1 MHTLLKT
8 ITESKH
14 REIAELKQSHSL
26 LDYSKAP
33 LFSRETISLKHSLIK
48 NDFGIIAEIKR
59 KSPGAGAIKPD
70 LDVAH
75 QAELYHESGAAAISV
90 LTDFPFFGGST
101 TDLLQVRNVSN
112 LPVLRKEFILD
123 ELQLFEAKANGAD
136 AILLI
141 ASILEQQQAHHLT
154 IIAKSLGLEVLFE
167 IHSLRELDKL
177 NDEVDLLLVNN
188 RNLDTQTTDVNHCLQ
203 VAPYLPNSLP
213 AVAASGIRSQE
224 EITRIREAGYV
235 GALIGESILTNN
247 HLNEL
252 TAMPCKLS

>member
-1 MHTLLKT
+1 MNALLKT
-8 ITESKH
+8 ITASKLD
-14 REIAELKQSHSL
+14 EIAELKHTHSL
-26 LDYSKAP
+26 LDYSKSP
-33 LFSRETISLKHSLIK
+33 LFSGEIRSLKHALTG
-48 NDFGIIAEIKR
+48 NEFGIIAEIKR

-70 LDVAH
+70 LDVVQ
-75 QAELYHESGAAAISV
+75 QAKLYHAAGAAAISV

-101 TDLLQVRNVSN
+101 ADLLNVRNN
-112 LPVLRKEFILD
+112 CTLPVLRKEFILD
-123 ELQLFEAKANGAD
+123 ELQLFEARANGAD
-136 AILLI
+136 AVLLI

-154 IIAKSLGLEVLFE
+154 IIAKSLGMEVLFE

-203 VAPYLPNSLP
+203 LAPYLPNSLP

-224 EITRIREAGYV
+224 EIALIRSAGYI
-235 GALIGESILTNN
+235 GALIGESILINN

-252 TAMPCKLS
+252 TTVSCKLS